1 MYIVFGIC
9 VVTGQL
15 ITCIGCANLSM
26 NVMFMGR
33 IVFGLGGE
41 CLNVCQTTIIVKWFY
56 KSEAALPLALTIT
69 LSILGSV
76 LNYVISPRVATNN
89 NATMAFWLGF
99 IMTIIS
105 LIGILF
111 IFIIDYE
118 KDKALN
124 DVNSNANSEDVI
136 KVNPCE
142 LVSHFKCLI

>member
-1 MYIVFGIC
+1 M
-9 VVTGQL
+9 TGQL

-26 NVMFMGR
+26 NVMLMGR
-33 IVFGLGGE
+33 IGGE

-56 KSEAALPLALTIT
+56 KSEAALPLGLTIT
-69 LSILGSV
+69 LSRLGSV
-76 LNYVISPRVATNN
+76 LNDVISPRVATNN
-89 NATMAFWLGF
+89 NATKAFWLGF

-111 IFIIDYE
+111 IFIIYYE

-124 DVNSNANSEDVI
+124 NVNSNANIEDVI

-142 LVSHFKCLI
+142 LVSHFKNLI

>member
-1 MYIVFGIC
+1 
-9 VVTGQL
+9 
-15 ITCIGCANLSM
+15 
-26 NVMFMGR
+26 MGR

-56 KSEAALPLALTIT
+56 KSEAALPLGLTIT
-69 LSILGSV
+69 LSRLGSV

-142 LVSHFKCLI
+142 LVSHFKRKKDCWYLYGNSFLYRCYNGTCLWGYH